1 MANIIQID
9 KDWQKVAGITDLST
23 DSEYVSESEEPVMY
37 EVPQFIVQ
45 SSESSTEKNTSSESV
60 QCFTCSSLTTEC
72 QKNQYSV
79 LEAHKVIR
87 ESRLPNFLGCKIPVW
102 SKLNL
107 KFLKEQLHDYHDTNL
122 VDFLAYGF
130 PISHSGQRTHD
141 LHPKNHKGA
150 QEFPKDIDAYLEREL
165 ASNSILGPF
174 HSNPLPSKVILSPLN
189 TVPKKDCSERRV
201 IVDMSFPEGA
211 GAVNDGIEKGV
222 YLGQQMNLSYPS
234 VDNLVEIVKQ
244 KGQGCLLF
252 KRDLRRFYR
261 QIPVD
266 PGDVHL
272 LGYSWNNHIYLDRV
286 LPMGMRSACFIAQ
299 RVTNAI
305 TFLAAKAGISLLNYI
320 DDLAGAEKK
329 EKAHAAHEYV
339 GTLLSDAG
347 LEETISKQCSP
358 AVRMIFLGILFDT
371 LKLTLE
377 VTPERIVEILELLAD
392 WLNRVDAS
400 RRELE
405 SLLGILHFVA
415 SCVRQGRVFVS
426 RLLNYLRG
434 LPRKGRHILPADC
447 LKDILWWQ
455 KYLEVYSG
463 VSIMYLEN
471 WSKPDSQLACDA
483 CLHGCGG
490 WSGNEAFHSPFPEKI
505 IHLQLHINALEL
517 LCIVVALK
525 VWGHR
530 LTGKRMLIHCDNM
543 TSVTVL
549 NSGRTRDSFLQ
560 ACLREIAFICA
571 LCQCEVRAVHIPG
584 EQNRIPD
591 LLSRWNLHEKYS
603 NEFCE
608 VNKSMQLTLVSVH
621 EDMFDFSH
629 DW

>member
-1 MANIIQID
+1 
-9 KDWQKVAGITDLST
+9 L
-23 DSEYVSESEEPVMY
+23 
-37 EVPQFIVQ
+37 Q
-45 SSESSTEKNTSSESV
+45 S
-60 QCFTCSSLTTEC
+60 
-72 QKNQYSV
+72 
-79 LEAHKVIR
+79 
-87 ESRLPNFLGCKIPVW
+87 
-102 SKLNL
+102 
-107 KFLKEQLHDYHDTNL
+107 
-122 VDFLAYGF
+122 
-130 PISHSGQRTHD
+130 
-141 LHPKNHKGA
+141 
-150 QEFPKDIDAYLEREL
+150 
-165 ASNSILGPF
+165 
-174 HSNPLPSKVILSPLN
+174 
-189 TVPKKDCSERRV
+189 
-201 IVDMSFPEGA
+201 
-211 GAVNDGIEKGV
+211 
-222 YLGQQMNLSYPS
+222 
-234 VDNLVEIVKQ
+234 
-244 KGQGCLLF
+244 
-252 KRDLRRFYR
+252 
-261 QIPVD
+261 
-266 PGDVHL
+266 
-272 LGYSWNNHIYLDRV
+272 
-286 LPMGMRSACFIAQ
+286 
-299 RVTNAI
+299 
-305 TFLAAKAGISLLNYI
+305 
-320 DDLAGAEKK
+320 
-329 EKAHAAHEYV
+329 
-339 GTLLSDAG
+339 
-347 LEETISKQCSP
+347 
-358 AVRMIFLGILFDT
+358 
-371 LKLTLE
+371 
-377 VTPERIVEILELLAD
+377 VTPERIAEILELLAD

-483 CLHGCGG
+483 CLLGCGG

-505 IHLQLHINALEL
+505 IYLQLHINALEL

-591 LLSRWNLHEKYS
+591 LLSRWDLHEKYS

-608 VNKSMQLTLVSVH
+608 VNNSMQLTLVSVH